1 MIELCRQY
9 QEYNNF
15 TANDNLSAEER
26 ALMAS
31 KSSNSS
37 ASIGL
42 GFGSGGVTI
51 DLAANG
57 MNGGAN
63 GTDITHSESLLT
75 AANNVTLITNG
86 KLLIQGG
93 KVTGDGVNIKAA
105 NLELISQQDTSVYSS
120 QYKNWG
126 VNASFAINGT
136 PQSFGLNGGI
146 EKQSGTFAS
155 VNEQSG
161 IYAGNAGYN
170 IIVVGNTNLV
180 GAVIASS
187 ADKDKNYL
195 STGTLTASDIEN
207 HEKYNATSVN
217 VGFSITNT
225 PTTNA
230 DGTKGSKAKLSAS
243 LPTAMSA
250 SGDQSSTTKSAIA
263 DGTII
268 ITSNDTAS
276 LQTAATISHDT
287 EGANQP
293 LTKQYNDQMRADIA
307 DGFRATKALAGEV
320 NTFLQNRETEKETVK
335 KEAETGIG
343 RDGHVLTDEER
354 QTALETY
361 IHLENTYGS
370 NKPGTIALTAL
381 TGAASGN
388 VTGSM
393 NSLAQAVTINVVQSI
408 CCFDFIRDC
417 MG

>member
-1 MIELCRQY
+1 MPHPARKHL
-9 QEYNNF
+9 EYSEHLLA
-15 TANDNLSAEER
+15 ANDNILGLS
-26 ALMAS
+26 
-31 KSSNSS
+31 
-37 ASIGL
+37 
-42 GFGSGGVTI
+42 
-51 DLAANG
+51 
-57 MNGGAN
+57 
-63 GTDITHSESLLT
+63 
-75 AANNVTLITNG
+75 
-86 KLLIQGG
+86 GG

-146 EKQSGTFAS
+146 EKQSGNFAS

-287 EGANQP
+287 ANANQP

-320 NTFLQNRETEKETVK
+320 NTFFVNRANEEKDLKAKAEAAEK
-335 KEAETGIG
+335 AGDKEAAKKYN
-343 RDGHVLTDEER
+343 DEADKL
-354 QTALETY
+354 QK
-361 IHLENTYGS
+361 TYGAGS
-370 NKPGTIALTAL
+370 AYRLAATAIV
-381 TGAASGN
+381 GAASGN

-393 NSLAQAVTINVVQSI
+393 NSLAQAVAINVVQSI